1 MGANA
6 HAYRSPTVTVCHSVC
21 PLDCPSAC
29 ALDVEIDAYGRVGR
43 LHGAQDH
50 PHTRGI
56 ICAKVARYAETVHH
70 PNRLTMPLKRV
81 GAKGEGKFAAVSWDE
96 ALDEV
101 ADRLTA
107 VAREHGAEAVWP
119 YQYAGTM
126 GLVMRNSIERLR
138 NAKGYSR
145 QIGTICSSA
154 ANAGWLAGVGAKLGV
169 DMREIAESEL
179 VVIWG
184 TNVVAT
190 QIQVMTHIAE
200 ARRRRGARLVVI
212 DPYRNATAAKA
223 DLHLMLRPGTDAA
236 LACAVMHVLLAEGL
250 ADRDYLARLTDFG
263 ADVEA
268 HLATRT
274 PAWAA
279 AITGLGV
286 DEIIAFARL
295 YGSTK
300 KSYLRLGFGFTRQR
314 NGSVAAHAVSCL
326 PAITGAWA
334 VEGGGALMNASGC
347 FSSLKMDLL
356 TGADVARA
364 DVRALDMSRIGAVL
378 TGEGRDL
385 GGGPGVHALL
395 IQNTN
400 PMVVAPEHAKVRAGF
415 QRADLFVCV
424 HEQRLSETALMAD
437 IVLPAT
443 TFLEHDD
450 LYGSYGTSFLQAARA
465 VIAPCGQARNNHEVI
480 QGLAKRLGAEHAGFA
495 MSPWQLVEA
504 TLAASGLPSGD
515 EMLARRWLDLH
526 PGFEASHFAAGFG
539 HADGRFHFKPAWPDS
554 LLPALPDQY
563 EAIDAADD
571 EHPFRLVTA
580 PAHNFLNSS
589 FNDTPGSRRL
599 EKTPTVLVH
608 PDDLAALGIATGA
621 GVRLGNQR
629 GSLRLVAR
637 AFAGL
642 QRGVLVAEGLWG
654 NADFADGAGI
664 NLLTSADR
672 IPPDGGAPFH
682 DTKVWLASADR

>member
-1 MGANA
+1 M
-6 HAYRSPTVTVCHSVC
+6 TVCHSVC
-21 PLDCPSAC
+21 PLDCPSTC
-29 ALDVEIDAYGRVGR
+29 ALDVEVDLHGRVGR

-70 PNRLTMPLKRV
+70 PNRLTVPLKRV
-81 GAKGEGKFAAVSWDE
+81 GAKGEGKFAAITWDE

-101 ADRLTA
+101 ADRLAAT
-107 VAREHGAEAVWP
+107 AREHGAEAVWP

-138 NAKGYSR
+138 NVMGYSR
-145 QIGTICSSA
+145 QLGTICSSA
-154 ANAGWLAGVGAKLGV
+154 ANAGWLAGAGVKLGV

-179 VVIWG
+179 IVIWG

-200 ARRRRGARLVVI
+200 ARRQRGARLVVI

-250 ADRDYLARLTDFG
+250 ADRDFLTRLTDFG
-263 ADVEA
+263 SDVEA
-268 HLATRT
+268 HLASRT

-279 AITGLGV
+279 AITGLSE
-286 DEIIAFARL
+286 DQILAFARL

-314 NGSVAAHAVSCL
+314 NGAVAAHAVSCL

-347 FSSLKMDLL
+347 FSGLKTDLL
-356 TGADVARA
+356 TGADSATA
-364 DVRALDMSRIGAVL
+364 GVRVLDMSRIGAVL
-378 TGEGRDL
+378 TGERQDL
-385 GGGPGVHALL
+385 GKGPEVRALL

-415 QRADLFVCV
+415 QRTDLFVCV

-450 LYGSYGTSFLQAARA
+450 LYGSYGTSFLQVARA
-465 VIAPCGQARNNHEVI
+465 AIAPCGQARNNHEVI
-480 QGLAKRLGAEHAGFA
+480 QGLASRLGAAHPGFA
-495 MSPWQLVEA
+495 MSPWQLIEA
-504 TLAASGLPSGD
+504 TLAASGLPAAA
-515 EMLARRWLDLH
+515 EILARRWLDLH
-526 PGFEASHFAAGFG
+526 PGFEASHFIAGFG
-539 HADGRFHFKPAWPDS
+539 HADRRFHFRPAWSDS
-554 LLPALPDQY
+554 SLPALPDQY
-563 EAIDAADD
+563 AAIDAADA

-608 PDDLAALGIATGA
+608 PDDLAVLGIASGA
-621 GVRLGNQR
+621 EVRLGNRR
-629 GSLRLVAR
+629 GTLRLTAR
-637 AFAGL
+637 AFAGM

-654 NADFADGAGI
+654 NGDFADGAGI

-682 DTKVWLASADR
+682 DTKVWLTGADR